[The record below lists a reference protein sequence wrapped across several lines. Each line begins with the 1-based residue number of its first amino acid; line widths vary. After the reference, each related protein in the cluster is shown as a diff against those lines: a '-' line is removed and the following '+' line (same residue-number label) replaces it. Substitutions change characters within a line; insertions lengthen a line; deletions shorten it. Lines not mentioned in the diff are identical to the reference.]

1 MSTSKPRDIVIEL
14 QERDIAI
21 LEDFL
26 VCRIMTTSQAAAL
39 FFDGRAEAAKKRMQR
54 LKAAGLLAERPR
66 KAADPAVLYL
76 TKQGISLLGERGV
89 LERYPNLGVAAL
101 ARRASVS
108 PLTIHHELA
117 VMDARVAVHSALKG
131 QATRTLV
138 EFSTWPKLHEFESE
152 TARGIPLVVRPD
164 GFVRIRETD
173 TQGVSEHAFFV
184 EVDRSSE
191 SLDTLVQKAAAYLN
205 YYRSGG
211 FAVRCGGNRSDAA
224 KYPFRV
230 LFILKTEERR
240 NNLAERLLLSNPP
253 ILTMAYLA
261 ASKDA
266 LADPLGKVWMRP
278 ADYRDAV
285 AGSAFDVVE
294 APVRFG
300 YQRRS
305 AREDFVRERVSL
317 RPLLD

>member
-1 MSTSKPRDIVIEL
+1 MSTSKPRDIVVEL
-14 QERDIAI
+14 QDRDIAI

-26 VCRIMTTSQAAAL
+26 VCRIMTTAQAAAL
-39 FFDGRAEAAKKRMQR
+39 FFDGRAEAAKKRLQS

-66 KAADPAVLYL
+66 KASDPAVLYL
-76 TKQGISLLGERGV
+76 TKAGIEVLDERGV
-89 LERYPNLGVAAL
+89 LNRYPTFGVAAL
-101 ARRASVS
+101 VKRAAVS
-108 PLTIHHELA
+108 PLTVAHELD
-117 VMDARVAVHSALKG
+117 VMDTRVAVHAALKREA
-131 QATRTLV
+131 QRSLV

-152 TARGIPLVVRPD
+152 TARSMPLVVRPD
-164 GFVRIRETD
+164 GFVRVREKGAEGD
-173 TQGVSEHAFFV
+173 FEHAFFV

-205 YYRSGG
+205 YFRSGA
-211 FAVRCGGNRSDAA
+211 FALRCGGKRDHAA

-253 ILTMAYLA
+253 ILTMAYLT

-266 LADPLGKVWMRP
+266 LANPLGKVWMRP

-285 AGSAFDVVE
+285 AGSAFDVVA
-294 APVRFG
+294 APVRFA

-305 AREDFVRERVSL
+305 AREEFVRERATL
-317 RPLLD
+317 QPLLG